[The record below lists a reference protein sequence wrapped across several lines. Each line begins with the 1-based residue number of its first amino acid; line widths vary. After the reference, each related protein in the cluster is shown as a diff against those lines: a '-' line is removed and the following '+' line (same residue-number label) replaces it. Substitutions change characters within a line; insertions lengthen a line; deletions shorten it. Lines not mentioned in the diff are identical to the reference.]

1 MESDVTRT
9 LVTVAQAANVE
20 KTVYAAVAAFFI
32 YDFVITIG
40 DEMELIWPSGFSV
53 TEVLYYAARYTAWL
67 EVIEEL
73 AFWYGNLDRRRCQV
87 FGGYHAF
94 SVVFG
99 MVMSQSL
106 IIVRT
111 WAIWNGKRSIKIAF
125 ILFCS
130 ACLAICAYLSVE
142 WMNNTTFYVTGELSP
157 VLRGCAISNPY
168 IYVYVGWIMFCCS
181 DMTLLALTAVRCWQ
195 HLQPGSARLTVSLYR
210 DAFAIFFIVLMLAIA
225 NLVVTL
231 TAAEHYQV
239 LLYGVER
246 MLYTILAC
254 RMMLNLRANA
264 RNTVMPIGAATT
276 GQTIDFN
283 HAALQDQYEL
293 SSPNETTICV

>member
-1 MESDVTRT
+1 MESDVIRSSL
-9 LVTVAQAANVE
+9 LVAEAAHIE
-20 KTVYAAVAAFFI
+20 KTVYAAVAALFI
-32 YDFVITIG
+32 YDFVITLG
-40 DEMELIWPSGFSV
+40 DEIELIWPSGLSV

-73 AFWYGNLDRRRCQV
+73 TFWYGSLDRRGCQV

-111 WAIWNGKRSIKIAF
+111 WAIWNGKTSIKIAF
-125 ILFCS
+125 VLFCS
-130 ACLAICAYLSVE
+130 ACFAICAYLSVE
-142 WMNNTTFYVTGELSP
+142 WMNHTTFHVTAELSP
-157 VLRGCAISNPY
+157 RLRGCAISDPY
-168 IYVYVGWIMFCCS
+168 IYVYVGWILFCCS
-181 DMTLLALTAVRCWQ
+181 DVTLLALTAVRCWQ

-264 RNTVMPIGAATT
+264 RSTVIPLGGATT

-283 HAALQDQYEL
+283 HAALRNEYEL
-293 SSPNETTICV
+293 SSPDQTTICA